1 MLTTGKVSF
10 NAGSGD
16 KQGPIGVAA
25 AVAIGFQS
33 MLGAAVLAL
42 TMILLLVTGIHNAWD
57 LVVWLAQ
64 QRGK

>member
-1 MLTTGKVSF
+1 
-10 NAGSGD
+10 
-16 KQGPIGVAA
+16 
-25 AVAIGFQS
+25 